1 MPSSPTLP
9 PLVETFPEDKYP
21 LREVGQGFTAQA
33 CQGEAAQA
41 CAAIAAEMLDES
53 RTVQV
58 SHSSVNS
65 DSLDALGVEAF
76 PVADLPL
83 PDGAV
88 ETGLLILRNERIFPG
103 MVGISLPL
111 KGNLWVREDGTFNLS
126 GFFRRQIP
134 KFKLGLL
141 MAAKEDMSKFLDCYH
156 AVYRPVVEARLNSHA
171 AQRQQ
176 FQVIRTVLETGLGYY
191 KDDSPARRD
200 LLELRARVTK
210 LRSRSSASSK
220 DAAAAASAVAA
231 GASSSTSGE
240 NMSTEEVM
248 ETRRRISD
256 SKLEKDGSGAGEGA
270 RSTSFASG
278 CESDDAS
285 RSGRVGSG
293 PDRKLKIAQQVL
305 GGDAPKQSG
314 PFRLWKSKTGEESY
328 SKEEPS

>member
-1 MPSSPTLP
+1 
-9 PLVETFPEDKYP
+9 
-21 LREVGQGFTAQA
+21 
-33 CQGEAAQA
+33 
-41 CAAIAAEMLDES
+41 
-53 RTVQV
+53 
-58 SHSSVNS
+58 
-65 DSLDALGVEAF
+65 
-76 PVADLPL
+76 
-83 PDGAV
+83 
-88 ETGLLILRNERIFPG
+88 
-103 MVGISLPL
+103 
-111 KGNLWVREDGTFNLS
+111 
-126 GFFRRQIP
+126 
-134 KFKLGLL
+134 
-141 MAAKEDMSKFLDCYH
+141 MAAKEDMPKFLDCYH
-156 AVYRPVVEARLNSHA
+156 AVYRPVVEHA

-220 DAAAAASAVAA
+220 DAAAAAAAVAA
-231 GASSSTSGE
+231 GASSPTSGE

-270 RSTSFASG
+270 RRTSFASG

-285 RSGRVGSG
+285 RSGRAGSG

>member
-58 SHSSVNS
+58 SHTSVNS
-65 DSLDALGVEAF
+65 DSLDASGMEAF
-76 PVADLPL
+76 PVDDLPL

-88 ETGLLILRNERIFPG
+88 ETGLLILRNERILPG

-111 KGNLWVREDGTFNLS
+111 KGNLWVREDGTCNLS

-134 KFKLGLL
+134 KFELGLL

-156 AVYRPVVEARLNSHA
+156 AVYRPVVEHA

-176 FQVIRTVLETGLGYY
+176 FQVIRTLLETGLGYY
-191 KDDSPARRD
+191 KDDSPTRRD

-220 DAAAAASAVAA
+220 DAAAAAAAAVAA
-231 GASSSTSGE
+231 GASSPTSGG

-256 SKLEKDGSGAGEGA
+256 SKLEKDGAGAGAGEGT

-278 CESDDAS
+278 GESDDAS

-293 PDRKLKIAQQVL
+293 PDRKLKIAQQVV

-314 PFRLWKSKTGEESY
+314 PFRLWKSKTGEASY